1 MDGRTRPV
9 EARSLQERLLGA
21 GATGG
26 GAGPAG
32 ENDTLHRCTTSSS
45 TGNWPIVSAHA
56 TLRKS
61 ADLATLATSRFNSKG
76 PPTAMTKPTTPLLV
90 LAALVGVLSG
100 CGGGG
105 GKSAGGTTSS
115 GGKGANGISVG
126 NCLNDQDFLVQ
137 PNQTS
142 VDGQSPAGVSFTLT
156 FYKDAAAAKAVA
168 AKKNPKTTALVES
181 GVVDF
186 RGNASPYEGA
196 PPAKISKVELN
207 AIKDCIDSTSKR

>member
-1 MDGRTRPV
+1 
-9 EARSLQERLLGA
+9 
-21 GATGG
+21 
-26 GAGPAG
+26 
-32 ENDTLHRCTTSSS
+32 
-45 TGNWPIVSAHA
+45 
-56 TLRKS
+56 
-61 ADLATLATSRFNSKG
+61 
-76 PPTAMTKPTTPLLV
+76 MTKLTTPLLV
-90 LAALVGVLSG
+90 LAALVAVLSG

-115 GGKGANGISVG
+115 GKGANGISVG

-137 PNQTS
+137 PNLTS

-156 FYKDAAAAKAVA
+156 FYKDAATAKAVA

-186 RGNASPYEGA
+186 RGNVSPYQGA

-207 AIKDCIDSTSKR
+207 AIKDCIDSTSKG